1 MIRKCYFVSNKGNR
15 INNEDKFQINNF
27 SSVGKDEM
35 GKKII
40 LNNALI
46 TVSDGMGG
54 EEYGELASLIVTK
67 ELARLYNKKL
77 NTKKMLENIIN
88 TNNLVVSKMNE
99 KKCRIG
105 ATLVSAIIK
114 KNTIDIYNV
123 GDSRAYLYSNKLI
136 QLTKDHATNNG
147 LTQHMGM
154 NVEDGV
160 IEPFVIENIS
170 IKKND
175 YLLLC
180 SDGLYNMVNNEEI
193 EKILNSK
200 QKEMNKCQ
208 NFLDCALKNGGKD
221 NITFLLIKF

>member
-27 SSVGKDEM
+27 SSDGNDEI

-40 LNNALI
+40 LNNSLI

-67 ELARLYNKKL
+67 EMARLYNKKL
-77 NTKKMLENIIN
+77 NTNKIYENIIN
-88 TNNLVVSKMNE
+88 INNLVVAKMNE

-105 ATLVSAIIK
+105 ATLVSAVIK
-114 KNTIDIYNV
+114 KNSIDIYNV

-154 NVEDGV
+154 NVEDV
-160 IEPFVIENIS
+160 MIEPFIIENINV
-170 IKKND
+170 KKND

-180 SDGLYNMVNNEEI
+180 SDGLYNMVNEIDI
-193 EKILNSK
+193 EKILTTS
-200 QKEMNKCQ
+200 QKEIDKCKELL
-208 NFLDCALKNGGKD
+208 NCALKNGGKD

>member
-1 MIRKCYFVSNKGNR
+1 MFKKCYFVSDKGNR
-15 INNEDKFQINNF
+15 INNEDKFQINKYF
-27 SSVGKDEM
+27 SNGQNQI
-35 GKKII
+35 GKKIL
-40 LNNALI
+40 LNNSLI
-46 TVSDGMGG
+46 SISDGMGG

-77 NTKKMLENIIN
+77 NNKQIIENIIN
-88 TNNLVVSKMNE
+88 INNLVVLKMNE

-105 ATLVSAIIK
+105 ATLVSVFIK
-114 KNTIDIYNV
+114 KNLIDVYNV

-154 NVEDGV
+154 STDDGM
-160 IEPFVIENIS
+160 IEPFIIENIS
-170 IKKND
+170 VKKND

-180 SDGLYNMVNNEEI
+180 SDGLYNMVNENDI
-193 EKILNSK
+193 KNILKSNND
-200 QKEMNKCQ
+200 EMNKCKE
-208 NFLDCALKNGGKD
+208 LLKYALKNGGKD